1 MHDHS
6 SSSPTIPSIDALTDM
21 LLGLRV
27 EGVRYG
33 RRHLD
38 GRWAFSFASHPEATF
53 HFAGATPF
61 WLRCGDGDWTPVEAG
76 EAVLLPRGGAHVIAS
91 DPGVVLPAPW
101 QPSPEWESGYVP
113 EREGCVLFSGSLRFN
128 LGPRH
133 PLLVLLPD
141 VMRART
147 ARSSETAI
155 APLLEAMGREI
166 AANRVGACGMVARL
180 ADVVAAQVIRAFI
193 EEGSSL
199 ETGWLAAVKHPQIG
213 RVLAAIHAAPERD
226 WTVADL
232 AALTGASRSSFAE
245 KFSRLLGMPPARYIA
260 EVRMARAQELL
271 AGDRM
276 RLGEVAARLG
286 YESEPAFSRAFKRVV
301 GVPPSLHRKTAGTVP
316 RNDGRHRRGHAS
328 ERGDV
333 PKTVR

>member
-6 SSSPTIPSIDALTDM
+6 SSPPTLPCIDALTDM

-38 GRWAFSFASHPEATF
+38 GSWAFSFASHPEATF
-53 HFAGATPF
+53 HFAGAAPF
-61 WLRCGDGDWTPVEAG
+61 WLRCGDGDWIPVAAG
-76 EAVLLPRGGAHVIAS
+76 EAVLLPRGDAHVIAS
-91 DPGVVLPAPW
+91 EPGAALPAPW
-101 QPSPEWESGYVP
+101 QPSPGWESGHVP

-133 PLLVLLPD
+133 PLLALLPE

-147 ARSSETAI
+147 SPHGGTAI

-180 ADVVAAQVIRAFI
+180 ADVVAAQVIRAFV
-193 EEGSSL
+193 EETPTA

-213 RVLAAIHAAPERD
+213 RVLGAIHATPERD

-232 AALTGASRSSFAE
+232 ARLMGASRSSFAE
-245 KFSRLLGMPPARYIA
+245 KFNAMLGVPPARYIA
-260 EVRMARAQELL
+260 EVRMQRAQDML
-271 AGDRM
+271 AEGRM
-276 RLGEVAARLG
+276 RIADVAVRLG
-286 YESEPAFSRAFKRVV
+286 YESEASFGRAFKRVV
-301 GVPPSLHRKTAGTVP
+301 GTSPGQ
-316 RNDGRHRRGHAS
+316 HRRAS
-328 ERGDV
+328 PTNGEGTTRRAKAR
-333 PKTVR
+333 P

>member
-6 SSSPTIPSIDALTDM
+6 SSSPTVPSIDALTDM

-38 GRWAFSFASHPEATF
+38 GSWAFSFASHPEATF
-53 HFAGATPF
+53 YFAGAAPF
-61 WLRCGDGDWTPVEAG
+61 WIRGGEGDWTPVEAG

-91 DPGVVLPAPW
+91 EPGAAVPSPW
-101 QPSPEWESGYVP
+101 EPNPEWESGYVP
-113 EREGCVLFSGSLRFN
+113 ERDGCVLFSGSLRFN

-133 PLLVLLPD
+133 PLLTLLPE

-147 ARSSETAI
+147 SQTGDTAI

-180 ADVVAAQVIRAFI
+180 ADVVAAQVIRAFV
-193 EEGSSL
+193 EEGSTA
-199 ETGWLAAVKHPQIG
+199 ETGWLGAVKHPQIG
-213 RVLAAIHAAPERD
+213 RALAAIHAGPDRD

-232 AALTGASRSSFAE
+232 AALVGASRSSFAE
-245 KFSRLLGMPPARYIA
+245 KFNSMLGLPPARYLA
-260 EVRMARAQELL
+260 EVRMRHAQEML
-271 AGDRM
+271 AGGRVQIA
-276 RLGEVAARLG
+276 EVAARLG
-286 YESEPAFSRAFKRVV
+286 YESEASFSRAFKRVV
-301 GVPPSLHRKTAGTVP
+301 GVPPSRHRKE
-316 RNDGRHRRGHAS
+316 HAAP
-328 ERGDV
+328 G
-333 PKTVR
+333 

>member
-6 SSSPTIPSIDALTDM
+6 SSPSTLPSIDALTDM

-38 GRWAFSFASHPEATF
+38 GSWAFSFASHPEATF
-53 HFAGATPF
+53 HFAGAAPF
-61 WLRCGDGDWTPVEAG
+61 WLRSGDGDWIPVDAG

-91 DPGVVLPAPW
+91 DPGTAPSAPW
-101 QPSPEWESGYVP
+101 TPNPEWESGYVP
-113 EREGCVLFSGSLRFN
+113 EREGCVLFSGSLCFN

-133 PLLVLLPD
+133 PLLALLPE

-147 ARSSETAI
+147 SQTGDTAI

-193 EEGSSL
+193 EEGSSS

-232 AALTGASRSSFAE
+232 AAVMGASVQASPRNF
-245 KFSRLLGMPPARYIA
+245 L
-260 EVRMARAQELL
+260 
-271 AGDRM
+271 
-276 RLGEVAARLG
+276 
-286 YESEPAFSRAFKRVV
+286 AFSGCRRRDTSPKSEWLGLRSCSRA
-301 GVPPSLHRKTAGTVP
+301 TACAWG
-316 RNDGRHRRGHAS
+316 
-328 ERGDV
+328 
-333 PKTVR
+333 K